1 MKTAERTD
9 ISLEKPAVS
18 RKIMLPNFSAVRAAF
33 SSSTSLSFFASL
45 TSRAFLASFAFLA
58 VLAVPAVFA
67 STGKGGQPGA
77 FLSWGA
83 GARSLGMGKAFVS
96 VTDDATATLWNPGAL
111 ALVDQKEITAL
122 HAILWADTSYDFLS
136 YVHPTL
142 DYGTF
147 GLSVLF
153 LNSSGFEGRSSDNI
167 LTQDFSDSQFA
178 AGLSYGTNI
187 VSTFAISLGG
197 NIKYYSHNTAG
208 SNNGNIILDFGFL
221 SNPFENFKAALN
233 IQNLV
238 SMKIGEDTQ
247 DVLPILGRFGISHR
261 LISGQLLIA
270 ADLDSQINW
279 YLGMEYKL
287 FSPSLGKP
295 FQIAVRLGINYEE
308 FTVGFGASYKEYS
321 LDYAFSTHELGG
333 SHRFSAAAR
342 FGDSISLARNER
354 MKSEDLARTEESNSA
369 YKRAVEDY
377 KTGTYTAALEKVT
390 KSLELKPENTDS
402 QSLQKK
408 LKTVVPMVP
417 KETGD
422 TRESELIR
430 KGINYYVDGDVQS
443 SLDILNYVLYVQPEN
458 DKIKKLYKSIGE
470 EVGLAVTVSSESGVD
485 IVKEKLLKAL
495 GLFYE
500 GKFTDVIKLCNEVLR
515 MEPAN
520 TTALERMG
528 SSYYKLGQKLDAL
541 KVWEKAYMLNPDN
554 KVLLKFVDKI
564 KKELQDAQ
572 DKNAKPEAP
581 K

>member
-1 MKTAERTD
+1 MKTTVKTD
-9 ISLEKPAVS
+9 IRSKKPVVS
-18 RKIMLPNFSAVRAAF
+18 RKMLLSFSAV
-33 SSSTSLSFFASL
+33 L
-45 TSRAFLASFAFLA
+45 AFLASFAFLA
-58 VLAVPAVFA
+58 SSPAFA
-67 STGKGGQPGA
+67 ATGKGGQPGA

-83 GARSLGMGKAFVS
+83 GARSLGMGKAYVS
-96 VTDDATATLWNPGAL
+96 VADDATATLWNPGAL

-153 LNSSGFEGRSSDNI
+153 LNSSGFEGRSGDNI
-167 LTQDFSDSQFA
+167 VTQDFSDSQFA

-208 SNNGNIILDFGFL
+208 SSNGNVIVDFGFL

-238 SMKIGEDTQ
+238 NMKTGEDTE
-247 DVLPILGRFGISHR
+247 DVLPILGRFGISYR
-261 LISGQLLIA
+261 MISGQLLLA
-270 ADLDSQINW
+270 ADMDSQGNW
-279 YLGMEYKL
+279 YAGTEYKL
-287 FSPSLGKP
+287 FSPSLQKP

-342 FGDSISLARNER
+342 FGDSISLARNDR

-369 YKRAVEDY
+369 FKRAVEDY
-377 KTGTYTAALEKVT
+377 KTGTYSAALEKVN

-402 QSLQKK
+402 QGLQKK
-408 LKTVVPMVP
+408 LKTVVPVVP

-443 SLDILNYVLYVQPEN
+443 ALDILNYVLYLQPEN

-470 EVGLAVTVSSESGVD
+470 EVGLAVPINPGEGIN
-485 IVKEKLLKAL
+485 IVQEKLLKAL

-500 GKFTDVIKLCNEVLR
+500 SKFSDVIKICNEVLR
-515 MEPAN
+515 LEPSN
-520 TTALERMG
+520 STALERMG
-528 SSYYKLGQKLDAL
+528 SSYYKMGQKLDAL

-554 KVLLKFVDKI
+554 KVLKKFVDKI
-564 KKELQDAQ
+564 KAELQALQ
-572 DKNAKPEAP
+572 DNTKPEAP
-581 K
+581 R